1 MFSSLKSVVKISIC
15 LAISKK
21 SDLKL
26 HVPMAIKT
34 AIIGM
39 IIFFFLGTA

>member
-1 MFSSLKSVVKISIC
+1 MVVKISIC

-26 HVPMAIKT
+26 TVDNRKIT
-34 AIIGM
+34 ANAG
-39 IIFFFLGTA
+39 